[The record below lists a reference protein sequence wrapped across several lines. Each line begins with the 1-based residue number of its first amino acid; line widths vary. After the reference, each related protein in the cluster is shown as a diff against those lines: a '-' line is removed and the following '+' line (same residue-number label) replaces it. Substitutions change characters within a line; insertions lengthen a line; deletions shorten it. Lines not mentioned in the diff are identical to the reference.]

1 MMTVMG
7 TGQAGEKDAGRWAGF
22 RGEWGRSLW
31 PGVLVIVCL
40 TLLAYSSVFTADF
53 IWDDDAYVLN
63 NVHLRSVEGLRSI
76 WFEPGATPQ
85 YYPLVFTVFWV
96 EYHLWGLDPLGYH
109 LVNILLHGANAL
121 LLWSC
126 LRRIALPGAFWAA
139 CLFAVHPVQVE
150 SAAWVT
156 ELKNVLSLFFYLL
169 AFRVYWHGFG
179 DPGAETPVRTRVV
192 PWLTSLGCFTL
203 SLFSKT
209 VSGSLPAAILLVR
222 WWQTGRIRWRE
233 LVRLIPF
240 FALALLL
247 GRQTARLEVTHV
259 LARGPEWDFSL
270 VDRVL
275 IAGRALWFY
284 AAKLFWPHPLLFS
297 YPRWQ
302 IDAGTWWQYLFPLAL
317 LCLLALLWRGRQRF
331 GRGPLAGV
339 LFFVGTLFP
348 AIGFFNVYPMRFSF
362 VADHFQYSAAIGM
375 FVLWGAGFHLLG
387 MKRPRAVTLCGG
399 AIILVLTLLTW
410 QQGRIYRNNLVL
422 FSDTLAKNPAS
433 WFSYSNRATW
443 HANAGEDDLALA
455 DIASSLAIKPDEAD
469 ALHLRGMIRLKRKQT
484 DEAFADFDRSIALRP
499 WRTDYLKN
507 RCLAYR
513 HTGQPDKAL
522 ADADTLISLAPD
534 DPANYLLRASLH
546 LLREAY
552 PAALEDLQ
560 RALALDPED
569 ADAWANRG
577 LVYLRQ
583 GELARA
589 LADFNRALALNPD
602 SAPTLYNRGVAR
614 AAAGRLSEAS
624 ADLAQ
629 AKRLGYELT
638 DREIARILATA
649 QSQTPAGDRSRQR

>member
-1 MMTVMG
+1 
-7 TGQAGEKDAGRWAGF
+7 
-22 RGEWGRSLW
+22 
-31 PGVLVIVCL
+31 
-40 TLLAYSSVFTADF
+40 VFTADF

-96 EYHLWGLDPLGYH
+96 EYHLWGLDPVGYH

-126 LRRIALPGAFWAA
+126 LRRITLPGAFWAA

-156 ELKNVLSLFFYLL
+156 ELKNLLSLFFYLL
-169 AFRVYWHGFG
+169 AFRAYWRGFG
-179 DPGAETPVRTRVV
+179 EGGADAPLRTGIV
-192 PWLTSLGCFTL
+192 PWFTALGCFTL

-222 WWQTGRIRWRE
+222 WWQTGRVRVWE
-233 LVRLIPF
+233 LLRLIPF

-259 LARGPEWDFSL
+259 LAQGPEWDFSF
-270 VDRVL
+270 VERVL

-284 AAKLFWPHPLLFS
+284 AAKLFWPWPLSFN

-302 IDAGTWWQYLFPLAL
+302 IDAGAWWQYLFPLAL
-317 LCLLALLWRGRQRF
+317 VCLLALLWWGRQRF

-375 FVLWGAGFHLLG
+375 FVLWGAGIHLVRNRL
-387 MKRPRAVTLCGG
+387 PRTATIGVTSLSVAVV
-399 AIILVLTLLTW
+399 LVLAVMTW
-410 QQGRIYRNNLVL
+410 QQGKIYGNNLVL
-422 FSDTLAKNPAS
+422 FSDTLMKNPAS
-433 WFSYSNRATW
+433 WFSYSNRATY

-455 DIASSLAIKPDEAD
+455 DIESSLAIKPDEAD
-469 ALHLRGMIRLKRKQT
+469 ALHLRGVIHLKRKRT
-484 DEAFADFDRSIALRP
+484 AEAFADFDRSIALRP

-513 HTGQPDKAL
+513 HVGQPDKAL
-522 ADADTLISLAPD
+522 ADADRLISLAPD

-552 PAALEDLQ
+552 PAALADLQ

-583 GELARA
+583 GALPRA
-589 LADFNRALALNPD
+589 VADFNQALALNPD
-602 SAPTLYNRGVAR
+602 SAATLYNRGVAN
-614 AAAGRLSEAS
+614 AAAGALAEAS

-629 AKRLGYELT
+629 AKQLGYELT
-638 DREIARILATA
+638 DQEIARILATA
-649 QSQTPAGDRSRQR
+649 TRHR